1 MNKEYAVV
9 PSHWH
14 IAEFP
19 PKYLRAQSSLA
30 RYSDDLYKLLVR
42 RLSAFEML
50 SQPTPAD
57 VQSIRS
63 IFEEFLRVTESLK
76 ADR

>member
-1 MNKEYAVV
+1 MNKEYSIV
-9 PSHWH
+9 SSYWS
-14 IAEFP
+14 IAEFSP
-19 PKYLRAQSSLA
+19 RYSRAQTSLA

-57 VQSIRS
+57 IQSIRS
-63 IFEEFLRVTESLK
+63 IFEEFLRVTEKLK
-76 ADR
+76 GIQ